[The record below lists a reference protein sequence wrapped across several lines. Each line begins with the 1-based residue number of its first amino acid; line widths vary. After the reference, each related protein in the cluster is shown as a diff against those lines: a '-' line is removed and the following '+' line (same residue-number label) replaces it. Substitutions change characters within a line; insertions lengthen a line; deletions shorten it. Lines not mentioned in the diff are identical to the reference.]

1 MDPVKKEFL
10 EKMSQEEMIKVNELW
25 TSVERHGLVIEVIY
39 TALEEMKS
47 NPTSS
52 PLLCLQIAAEAWDV
66 SR

>member
-1 MDPVKKEFL
+1 MLPQFKKDFIAKL
-10 EKMSQEEMIKVNELW
+10 NQEEMIKFNELW

-52 PLLCLQIAAEAWDV
+52 PLLCLQIAAEDWDC
-66 SR
+66 

>member
-1 MDPVKKEFL
+1 MLPQFKKDFISKL
-10 EKMSQEEMIKVNELW
+10 NQEEMIKFNELW

-52 PLLCLQIAAEAWDV
+52 PLLCLQIAAEDWDC
-66 SR
+66 

>member
-52 PLLCLQIAAEAWDV
+52 PLLCLQIASEDWDV
-66 SR
+66 

>member
-1 MDPVKKEFL
+1 MNPVKKEFL

-47 NPTSS
+47 NPTSA
-52 PLLCLQIAAEAWDV
+52 PLLCLQIAAEDWDV
-66 SR
+66 

>member
-1 MDPVKKEFL
+1 MNPVKKEFL

-52 PLLCLQIAAEAWDV
+52 PLLCLQIAAEDWDV
-66 SR
+66 

>member
-52 PLLCLQIAAEAWDV
+52 PLLCLQIAAEDWDV
-66 SR
+66 